1 MSWDMKSQMK
11 ILLLQIHSPNPSSLT
26 HAPHQVS
33 PGSDLACVT
42 WHDPAP
48 LQSSAF
54 RRGDNA
60 LKCFLQPCWPFVNP
74 PSCTSVTTEIW
85 TNNSSISN
93 ALISL
98 IHSLMDFE
106 FFFYIFP
113 LFRLLL
119 NIMSISSLFIN
130 SFLGSF
136 PACPFAHPLFSFCV
150 NLLVHVCFCLVTF

>member
-11 ILLLQIHSPNPSSLT
+11 ILLLQIHSPNPSSLM

-42 WHDPAP
+42 WHDPAS
-48 LQSSAF
+48 LQSSAL

-106 FFFYIFP
+106 FFFLHLRSLSSPSKYYVYLFVVHKFLPRIFP
-113 LFRLLL
+113 SLSLC
-119 NIMSISSLFIN
+119 SSSLFI
-130 SFLGSF
+130 L
-136 PACPFAHPLFSFCV
+136 C
-150 NLLVHVCFCLVTF
+150 